1 MYQARMQ
8 PNISGKVLLF
18 GVRMILVKLSSAL
31 KDCAKRALY
40 LTSMSTRGFQ
50 TVPISALKCLT
61 ELAGKKKNLSS
72 SCVREGA

>member
-40 LTSMSTRGFQ
+40 LTSSQRGGFKRSQ
-50 TVPISALKCLT
+50 YQP
-61 ELAGKKKNLSS
+61 
-72 SCVREGA
+72 